1 MPRPP
6 YSFHE
11 RSVVS
16 ADLEKSES
24 KKAAIAILNM
34 FDVDVIHLIEGDDIN
49 RPYNAITLTKE
60 MHESFGRFDVFFER
74 ISDASHP
81 PTYRINT
88 FFPVSAKDLP
98 VARTLLEHPSIDP
111 PSEQQHTHHTTD
123 THKLHLSGAAAC
135 IECILD
141 DMDLGVVREDGS
153 TQLGLLVHAALQI

>member
-49 RPYNAITLTKE
+49 RPYNAISLTKE

-81 PTYRINT
+81 PTYRIIL
-88 FFPVSAKDLP
+88 FFFVFVLFFFF
-98 VARTLLEHPSIDP
+98 VCFLF
-111 PSEQQHTHHTTD
+111 
-123 THKLHLSGAAAC
+123 
-135 IECILD
+135 
-141 DMDLGVVREDGS
+141 V
-153 TQLGLLVHAALQI
+153 